1 MDAAI
6 TLAGKGRSPSSRLP
20 GLARTASELRLR
32 ALVSQYAEF
41 VPRSLRRLGV
51 RANDVDD
58 ATQRVFL
65 VVFRKLDRIESSS
78 ERAYVLSTVMRVAS
92 DMRRVEARRKRREV
106 ALEDD
111 AEAEAHTDELVEL
124 KRTRML
130 LDRVLANMPPSLT
143 TVFVLAEDEG
153 LTVLEISRRVGI
165 PTGTVA
171 SRLRRAREAFQEQAR
186 KLREPAR

>member
-1 MDAAI
+1 MGAAI
-6 TLAGKGRSPSSRLP
+6 TVSGEGASPSRLP

-32 ALVSQYAEF
+32 ALVSQYGEF
-41 VPRSLRRLGV
+41 VARSLRRLGV

-58 ATQRVFL
+58 AAQRVFL
-65 VVFRKLDRIESSS
+65 VVFRKLDQIESGS

-92 DMRRVEARRKRREV
+92 DMRRVEARRQRREV

-111 AEAEAHTDELVEL
+111 AEAEAHTDDLVEL
-124 KRTRML
+124 KRTREL
-130 LDRVLANMPPSLT
+130 LEKVLASMPPSLT

-171 SRLRRAREAFQEQAR
+171 SRLRRARETFQQQAR
-186 KLREPAR
+186 QLRVPAR